1 MTSSGTYFTTNH
13 FVCTFRS
20 SKWACPLRV
29 TKRVSEMSNCGIVWI
44 YHVVD
49 VTTYSQ
55 WPCNQ
60 DSGIFLSPEM
70 SNREIVASLRDN
82 RYSRRSVYVF
92 GYTMSWMSWLSLSGL
107 TIMIP
112 GYFCPPRWVIVN
124 RIATL
129 RDDRY
134 IRTIVYVFGCTI
146 LWITR
151 SARFV
156 FPFRT
161 LYAPTLLLRL
171 VNLRPNENMVDN

>member
-1 MTSSGTYFTTNH
+1 MWRYQISRETSRFVTSYGTYFTTTH

-20 SKWACPLRV
+20 PKLACPLRV
-29 TKRVSEMSNCGIVWI
+29 TKRVS
-44 YHVVD
+44 
-49 VTTYSQ
+49 
-55 WPCNQ
+55 
-60 DSGIFLSPEM
+60 EM

-151 SARFV
+151 SACFV
-156 FPFRT
+156 FVFRT